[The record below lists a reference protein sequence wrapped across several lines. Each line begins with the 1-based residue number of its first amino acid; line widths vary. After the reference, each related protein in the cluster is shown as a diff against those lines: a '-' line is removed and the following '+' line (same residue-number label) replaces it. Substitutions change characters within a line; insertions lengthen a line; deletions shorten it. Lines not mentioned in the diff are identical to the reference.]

1 MIFKEVVRLFRAKR
15 SGSWKGKPA
24 YQAKC
29 PSHRDRSPSLSI
41 TEGANGSTYLHCF
54 RGCTTEEILS
64 AKGMRMGD
72 LFADSGFKPSPEM
85 RRVWADEERLKL
97 CERQHGLAIMAQA
110 VLPGERPY
118 WQAVENR
125 IAGDIKSLR
134 DKLFPEEAAR
144 NRRNEVAQHL
154 ISEYGHAELWRCL
167 PLARLQARMMRN
179 RKDLW

>member
-1 MIFKEVVRLFRAKR
+1 MRLFRAKR
-15 SGSWKGKPA
+15 SGNWKGKPA

-110 VLPGERPY
+110 VLPEERPY
-118 WQAVENR
+118 WQAVERNKAVEIR
-125 IAGDIKSLR
+125 QLR
-134 DKLFPEEAAR
+134 DKLRPLEAAARHR
-144 NRRNEVAQHL
+144 NDVAQHL
-154 ISEYGHAELWRCL
+154 IEEYGFDELWDCL
-167 PLARLQARMMRN
+167 PLARLQARVLHA
-179 RKDLW
+179 KDRI